1 MINQSDIISLR
12 LLEAS
17 DAGDFMEWC
26 SDENINKFSQQ
37 RTFKSKEDAMIH
49 LAKYIVPRRWFRA
62 ICLNGNP
69 IGYISVSPLRDGSD
83 KSKGEIKYVL
93 SSKYWG
99 RGIATKAVKM
109 MVATI
114 FVDSPLMNRLE
125 GKVDIENI
133 GSQRVLEK
141 AVLSYRLPVRVV
153 EAAFVHRATLNGYT
167 RGSSSPEISF
177 VTLRAEDVPYQTRLI
192 DITDDDSF
200 GAFAALC
207 GGPSEEWNEYAY
219 ID

>member
-114 FVDSPLMNRLE
+114 FVDSPLMDRLE

-141 AVLSYRLPVRVV
+141 AGFTKECVLRKYYYFNGKLSDLVIFSLLP
-153 EAAFVHRATLNGYT
+153 
-167 RGSSSPEISF
+167 
-177 VTLRAEDVPYQTRLI
+177 
-192 DITDDDSF
+192 TDQ
-200 GAFAALC
+200 LT
-207 GGPSEEWNEYAY
+207 
-219 ID
+219 